1 MQQLRQV
8 LYNHLDLFAKLQGE
22 PCLKVINLLAKVIET
37 KIKERSFQALKFFF
51 SRKSETGFRL
61 FVRLRDELK

>member
-37 KIKERSFQALKFFF
+37 KIKVRSFQALKFSAEKVKQVFVC
-51 SRKSETGFRL
+51 L
-61 FVRLRDELK
+61 FVSMMS